1 MKQKDECSPQTIVV
15 LLDVKFAKIAV
26 IFFKASSSS
35 LPASSCLRLK
45 EENQPRKFDLL
56 ESMYK

>member
-1 MKQKDECSPQTIVV
+1 MKQKDECSLHTIAV

-26 IFFKASSSS
+26 IFSKASSSS
-35 LPASSCLRLK
+35 LPASSCLRFK
-45 EENQPRKFDLL
+45 EENQSHKFDIL